1 MSRGPDAATL
11 LVRTLE
17 AAARRAGCP
26 ARIVDADW
34 TRWASAT
41 FTGARHSVTLA
52 APASPALDAWLATL
66 AEAELPVKGH
76 LLADLAVAA
85 RRQIGDEVEVRLEAL
100 TVEE

>member
-11 LVRTLE
+11 LVRILE

-26 ARIVDADW
+26 ARIIDSDW
-34 TRWASAT
+34 RRWASAT
-41 FTGARHSVTLA
+41 FSGARHVVTLA
-52 APASPALDAWLATL
+52 ATASPALDAWLATL

-76 LLADLAVAA
+76 LLADLAVAEC
-85 RRQIGDEVEVRLEAL
+85 RRRGDEVEVRLEAL